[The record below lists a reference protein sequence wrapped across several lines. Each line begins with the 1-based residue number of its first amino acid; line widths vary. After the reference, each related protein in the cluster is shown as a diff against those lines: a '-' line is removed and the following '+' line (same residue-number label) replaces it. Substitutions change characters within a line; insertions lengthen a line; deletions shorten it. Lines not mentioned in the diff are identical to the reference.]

1 MTIAHRPLRLP
12 LLWLCSLIFISLAG
26 CQQLKRPF
34 SDAPQ
39 MTDAEIIHVA
49 RTLNQG
55 EIDTSKPAVEKA
67 SNAKV
72 REFAQRMVSDHQK
85 EIQNLEREAREARL
99 TPLPNDTSSKLQK
112 KTQEMTVKLKTQ
124 EGQEF
129 DKTYMKGQIK
139 LHEQALSKLDD
150 TLIPA
155 AQNGRIRGYLTQM
168 RTIVNQHLI
177 EAKSIEQSLP

>member
-12 LLWLCSLIFISLAG
+12 LLWLCSLIFVSLAG
-26 CQQLKRPF
+26 CQHLKNPF

-55 EIDTSKPAVEKA
+55 EVDTSQPAVEKA
-67 SNAKV
+67 SNAEV
-72 REFAQRMVSDHQK
+72 REFAQRMVSDHQR
-85 EIQNLEREAREARL
+85 EIQNLEREARDARL

-112 KTQEMTVKLKTQ
+112 KTQEMTVKLKTKD
-124 EGQEF
+124 GQEF
-129 DKTYMKGQIK
+129 DRAYMKGQIK
-139 LHEQALSKLDD
+139 LHEKALSELDD
-150 TLIPA
+150 RLIPS

-177 EAKSIEQSLP
+177 DAKAIEQSLP

>member
-12 LLWLCSLIFISLAG
+12 LLWLCSLIFVSLAG
-26 CQQLKRPF
+26 CQHLKHPF

-39 MTDAEIIHVA
+39 MTDAEIVHVA

-55 EIDTSKPAVEKA
+55 EVDTSQPAVEKA
-67 SNAKV
+67 SNAEV
-72 REFAQRMVSDHQK
+72 REFAQRMVSDHQR
-85 EIQNLEREAREARL
+85 EIQNLEREARDARL

-112 KTQEMTVKLKTQ
+112 KTQEMTVKLKTKD
-124 EGQEF
+124 GQEF
-129 DKTYMKGQIK
+129 DRAYMKGQIK
-139 LHEQALSKLDD
+139 LHEKALSELDD
-150 TLIPA
+150 RLIPS

-177 EAKSIEQSLP
+177 DAKAIEQSLP